1 MAQKYKVFL
10 FGNVIVFTNKTDLH
24 RKTDILYELTD
35 SEDFKS
41 LVFDYLTKRK
51 GHHVRVVCTDVE
63 RVWSNFCQ
71 WFEVRRAAGGLV
83 VNADGDYLFIR
94 RKGLWDIP
102 KGHIEHG
109 ESSKDGGLREVTEE
123 CGISGMQIERL
134 ICTTWH
140 TYYIDNQPVLKS
152 TDWYLMRYN
161 GPLMLKPQ
169 TDEDITEA
177 AWVKPGNVDTLLEN
191 SFSSIP
197 EVVKQLRKK
206 VNQL

>member
-10 FGNVIVFTNKTDLH
+10 FGNVIVFTNKADLH
-24 RKTDILYELTD
+24 RKTDILYELAD
-35 SEDFKS
+35 SEDFMRF
-41 LVFDYLTKRK
+41 VFDYLAKRK

-63 RVWSNFCQ
+63 RAWADFCR

-102 KGHIEHG
+102 KGHIEPG
-109 ESSKDGGLREVTEE
+109 ESSQDGGLREVEEE
-123 CGISGMQIERL
+123 CGISGMRIERL

-140 TYYIDNQPVLKS
+140 TYWIENQPVLKS
-152 TDWYLMRYN
+152 TDWYLMHYN
-161 GPLMLKPQ
+161 GQLALKPQ

-177 AWVKPGNVDTLLEN
+177 VWVKPENIDTLLEN

-197 EVVKQLRKK
+197 EVIKKLRS
-206 VNQL
+206 QED

>member
-10 FGNVIVFTNKTDLH
+10 FGNVIVFTNKADLH

-35 SEDFKS
+35 SEDFKQF
-41 LVFDYLTKRK
+41 VFDYLAKRK

-63 RVWSNFCQ
+63 RGWADFCR

-102 KGHIEHG
+102 KGHIEPG
-109 ESSKDGGLREVTEE
+109 ESSQDGGLREVEEE
-123 CGISGMQIERL
+123 CGISGMRIERL

-140 TYYIDNQPVLKS
+140 TYWIESQPVLKS
-152 TDWYLMRYN
+152 TDWYLMHYS
-161 GPLMLKPQ
+161 GQLTLKPQ
-169 TDEDITEA
+169 TNEDITEA
-177 AWVKPGNVDTLLEN
+177 VWVKPENIDTLLEN

-197 EVVKQLRKK
+197 EVMKQLRDKK
-206 VNQL
+206 A